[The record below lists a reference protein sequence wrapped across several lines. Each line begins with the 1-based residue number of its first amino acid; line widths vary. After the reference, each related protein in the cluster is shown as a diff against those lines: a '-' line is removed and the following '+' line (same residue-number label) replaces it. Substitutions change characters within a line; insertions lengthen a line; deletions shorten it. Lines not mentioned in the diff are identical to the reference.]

1 MGLFNKKEKVNKIN
15 VIEEKK
21 TDEQLRCEGI
31 RIAMPY
37 PYYIRD
43 MEFNI
48 VEFSP
53 MMEEM
58 TGFKKEEAIG
68 KKCYDVF
75 RSNVCGEK
83 CLVQNHLKESKSLVS
98 NVYVEIRNK
107 QERIIP
113 TLISYTPYFD
123 EDGNVIGAIEVI
135 KDINAEKTMMDKLA
149 QNSQQ
154 LGSISEE
161 LAASSE
167 ETLAMSN
174 TVSTT
179 SESQTDKIKLCK
191 KEMIDTDNQV
201 DLIVKDA
208 GFIKE
213 SVNELNESMDSTI
226 SQMDILTKKADV
238 IIGIVDS
245 IKGIADQTNL
255 LALNAAIEA
264 ARAGEH
270 GRGFAVVA
278 DEVRKLAEDSALST
292 KEIHANLKEITDLV
306 LEVSKKAMETN
317 SKLKNSDNAIERMI
331 NQIYGVK
338 SSIDKLVGVFEVLN
352 SQAVQN
358 AETSRNQNMA
368 MEEVAKVGGELAQIA
383 QELQEQFVQLAAQN
397 HLS

>member
-1 MGLFNKKEKVNKIN
+1 MGLFNKKKEKVEISKIE
-15 VIEEKK
+15 VKK
-21 TDEQLRCEGI
+21 TDEQLRCEGL
-31 RIAMPY
+31 RNAMPY
-37 PYYIRD
+37 PYYICD

-58 TGFKKEEAIG
+58 TGFKREEAIG
-68 KKCYDVF
+68 KKCYEVF
-75 RSNVCGEK
+75 RSNACGEN
-83 CLVQNHLKESKSLVS
+83 CIVQSYLKDSKNSVS
-98 NVYVEIRNK
+98 NVYVEIINK
-107 QERIIP
+107 QEKVIP
-113 TLISYTPYFD
+113 TLTSYTPYFD
-123 EDGNVIGAIEVI
+123 EDGNTIGAIEIIRDI
-135 KDINAEKTMMDKLA
+135 KAEKTMIDKLA
-149 QNSQQ
+149 QESQQ

-161 LAASSE
+161 LAASSQ

-174 TVSTT
+174 AVSNT
-179 SESQTDKIKLCK
+179 SESQTGKIKLCK
-191 KEMIDTDNQV
+191 KEMVDTDNQV
-201 DLIVKDA
+201 DLIVNDA
-208 GFIKE
+208 GSIKE
-213 SVNELNESMDSTI
+213 AVSELNESMDSTI
-226 SQMDILTKKADV
+226 SQMDELTKKADV

-292 KEIHANLKEITDLV
+292 KEIHANLKEITELV
-306 LEVSKKAMETN
+306 LEVSKKATETN

-331 NQIYGVK
+331 GQIYGIK
-338 SSIDKLVGVFEVLN
+338 SSIDKLVKVFEELN
-352 SQAVQN
+352 SEAVQN
-358 AETSRNQNMA
+358 AETSRNQNRA

-383 QELQEQFVQLAAQN
+383 QNLQEQFAQLAEQN